1 MNHVDLTGRPV
12 KDPELAYTPKT
23 QTACCRFTLAV
34 DRMKEGADFIRIVV
48 WGKQAEACKRYLK
61 KGSLCAVSGRIET
74 GSYKD
79 RDGKTVYTTDVI
91 AENVEFLGSKPKEE
105 APAEAPVDEQMQMGF
120 SSTSDDVP
128 F

>member
-1 MNHVDLTGRPV
+1 MNSVALTGRLT
-12 KDPELAYTPKT
+12 KDPELNYTPNT

-48 WGKQAEACKRYLK
+48 WGKQAESCNRYLT
-61 KGSLCAVSGRIET
+61 KGSLCGVSGRIET

-79 RDGKTVYTTDVI
+79 RDGKTIYTTDVI
-91 AENVEFLGSKPKEE
+91 AERVEFLNSKPKEE

>member
-1 MNHVDLTGRPV
+1 MNSVDLTGKPT
-12 KDPELAYTPKT
+12 KDPELTYTPNT
-23 QTACCRFTLAV
+23 QTAICRFTLAV

-48 WGKQAEACKRYLK
+48 WGRQAEACNRYLK

-91 AENVEFLGSKPKEE
+91 AEKVDFLESKPKEE
-105 APAEAPVDEQMQMGF
+105 APAEEQMQMGF